1 MNKQQQLE
9 WEVSM
14 SDRLRAHLEE
24 VPTIEN
30 NEQAKIHRDKFL
42 ELFSEFCA
50 IMCHHNINHD
60 ELLTEQMKTFDK
72 AMKAAKVAYQSGL
85 MNGFD

>member
-1 MNKQQQLE
+1 MNKQQQLK

-24 VPTIEN
+24 IPTIEN
-30 NEQAKIHRDKFL
+30 NEQAKNHRDKFL

-50 IMCHHNINHD
+50 IMCHHDINHD
-60 ELLTEQMKTFDK
+60 ELLTEQMKTFNK
-72 AMKAAKVAYQSGL
+72 ALRAAKVAYQAGL
-85 MNGFD
+85 MDGFD